1 MYAYLEMP
9 VQGGRV
15 GGVKGKLEK
24 KMANSWQMSRG
35 VDGHNWNWLSQIV
48 TIWSIMLINHKLK

>member
-9 VQGGRV
+9 VQGG

-24 KMANSWQMSRG
+24 NDKFLTYRYVQG
-35 VDGHNWNWLSQIV
+35 GDGHTWNWLSQIV
-48 TIWSIMLINHKLK
+48 TIWSIMLINHKLQ